1 MNEIKKKFR
10 RAMWPRLRIAF
21 GVRRM
26 IPLLMISVGIPIAIG
41 MGFAIMGLW
50 NWIMP
55 AVFGLG
61 MITFW
66 QAIGI
71 LILGRLIFG
80 GFRKHRHWS
89 WGMKHQYAYAHC
101 QHKYN
106 KPKDTPADNTIA

>member
-1 MNEIKKKFR
+1 MKTLKKKFR
-10 RAMWPRLRIAF
+10 RAMW
-21 GVRRM
+21 M
-26 IPLLMISVGIPIAIG
+26 IPLFMISVGTLV
-41 MGFAIMGLW
+41 GFAIMGLW

-80 GFRKHRHWS
+80 GFRKHRHWG
-89 WGMKHQYAYAHC
+89 WGMKHRYAYAYC
-101 QHKYN
+101 QRKYN
-106 KPKDTPADNTIA
+106 NTPKDTPADLPSH